1 LIAVKPPVP
10 NAATTGDSVRRS
22 AAAPQLRN
30 PGRSH
35 RSQRRRQRKQ
45 RGNSTEGAH
54 KNAAQPIR
62 RPPATPTAAG
72 QERASNGGDYLFDF
86 FVSYKRDAETRGWI
100 EKHFRPLLNLRVRQE
115 IGRDPRIFIDD
126 QLETGSSWPVQL
138 GENLGRSRILIAL
151 WSKDYFSSNWCIL
164 EMSHMLARERQA
176 NMRGAGN
183 SRGLV
188 IPVVIH
194 DGEDF
199 PNSLGDI
206 QRIDIQSCFN
216 VRMAIDSRRAED
228 LDAILAKEARAFAR
242 ALECAPGWQEH
253 WAINA
258 AREFYDEHFR
268 STPIEQLR
276 LPRFTD

>member
-1 LIAVKPPVP
+1 MAVKPLVP
-10 NAATTGDSVRRS
+10 NAARTGD
-22 AAAPQLRN
+22 N
-30 PGRSH
+30 GRQPTVASPSRH
-35 RSQRRRQRKQ
+35 LAHGQRGQRGRQRK
-45 RGNSTEGAH
+45 RRKSSERTH
-54 KNAAQPIR
+54 KNAAQPTR
-62 RPPATPTAAG
+62 RSSAVPIAAG
-72 QERASNGGDYLFDF
+72 QERTPDGGDYLFDF
-86 FVSYKRDAETRGWI
+86 FISYKRDAETRSWI

-151 WSKDYFSSNWCIL
+151 WSKDYFSSSWCIL
-164 EMSHMLARERQA
+164 EMSHMLAREKQS
-176 NMRGAGN
+176 NMRGVAN

-194 DGEDF
+194 DGEEF
-199 PNSLGDI
+199 PNSLCDI

-216 VRMAIDSRRAED
+216 VRMAVDSRRAED

-242 ALECAPGWQEH
+242 ALECAPRWQEH
-253 WAINA
+253 WTTAA
-258 AREFYDEHFR
+258 AREFYNQHFQ
-268 STPIEQLR
+268 SAPVEQRR